1 MIPVRRAILLAA
13 TGAAAAGSPLSAQ
26 TAERAVFL
34 VRLGRDTLAVEIAS
48 YAAGRAQSTLRLRNP
63 VMRIDRI
70 LTLSPSMETK
80 TMEMTTGAGAIGDS
94 ARTRVMLTISGDSGS
109 LTMDAPAARTP
120 SPTQRIAVPRGA
132 VPFTN
137 LSGQTLE
144 LVLRRARAVGGDT
157 VLVPLLLPGGPS
169 LAVRVTYVG
178 ADSAVLSVGGADIR
192 ARTDRD
198 GHLLGAT
205 IPGQGA
211 FFDRLPAD
219 SPVASWMPVRA
230 NYDAP
235 PGAPYAAE
243 QMTLRTPAAI
253 TVAGTLTMPAH
264 AQGARMPAVVLITGS
279 GAQDRDEAIPSIGNY
294 QPFREIADTLSRRGI
309 AVLRLDD
316 RGIGGTDAGPPTAT
330 TADFADDIR
339 AAIAWLRARAD
350 IDPSRVGLVGHSEG
364 GIIAPMIAVTDT
376 TVRAIVLIAGT
387 AKTGRAISAFQRR
400 NAVEH
405 AAAIAPA
412 MRDSVLR
419 SSDRAV
425 EALFTAPGWYHFFA
439 DYDPIPTA
447 GRVRAPTLILQG
459 ETDQQVP
466 PEQADALADAVRAG
480 GNRHVTL
487 RTFPRLNHLLLED
500 ASGDPGGYGAL
511 FSYAVRRDFL
521 GVLADWLARML

>member
-1 MIPVRRAILLAA
+1 
-13 TGAAAAGSPLSAQ
+13 
-26 TAERAVFL
+26 
-34 VRLGRDTLAVEIAS
+34 
-48 YAAGRAQSTLRLRNP
+48 
-63 VMRIDRI
+63 
-70 LTLSPSMETK
+70 
-80 TMEMTTGAGAIGDS
+80 
-94 ARTRVMLTISGDSGS
+94 
-109 LTMDAPAARTP
+109 
-120 SPTQRIAVPRGA
+120 
-132 VPFTN
+132 
-137 LSGQTLE
+137 
-144 LVLRRARAVGGDT
+144 
-157 VLVPLLLPGGPS
+157 
-169 LAVRVTYVG
+169 
-178 ADSAVLSVGGADIR
+178 
-192 ARTDRD
+192 
-198 GHLLGAT
+198 
-205 IPGQGA
+205 
-211 FFDRLPAD
+211 
-219 SPVASWMPVRA
+219 MPVRA

-316 RGIGGTDAGPPTAT
+316 RSIGGTDAGPPTAT

-339 AAIAWLRARAD
+339 AAIAWLRALDD

-387 AKTGRAISAFQRR
+387 AKTGRAISTFQRR

-405 AAAIAPA
+405 DATIAPA
-412 MRDSVLR
+412 MRDSVMR
-419 SSDRAV
+419 SSNRAV

-500 ASGDPGGYGAL
+500 ASGDPGGYGAR